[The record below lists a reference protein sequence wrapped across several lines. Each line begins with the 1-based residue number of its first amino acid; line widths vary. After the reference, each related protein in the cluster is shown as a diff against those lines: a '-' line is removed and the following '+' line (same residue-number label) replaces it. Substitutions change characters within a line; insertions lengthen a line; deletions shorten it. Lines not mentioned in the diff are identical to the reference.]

1 MLHILTGVML
11 LRQTIRCFA
20 LAYCFTE
27 QFCISV
33 ISQIIVAIAA
43 DLCLFLIFLELFFS
57 SENGSFERGQQ
68 KTKRRKWRSDPGH

>member
-1 MLHILTGVML
+1 MLHILTGEML

-20 LAYCFTE
+20 LAQCFTV

-43 DLCLFLIFLELFFS
+43 DLCLFLIFLELFSS

>member
-20 LAYCFTE
+20 LAQCFTV

-43 DLCLFLIFLELFFS
+43 DLFFSDFSGTFSS